1 MIRLIEKIG
10 SLYNEIEKGIIKLM
24 GQNKE
29 VDFID
34 YNNYICNDKNLLFCK
49 DSKIYLLSR
58 IMKEKNTFGFEERE
72 YLIFKFYST
81 ENSHI
86 KEFNF
91 NLRDLPFDA
100 LFLIMVC
107 KRLKEIV

>member
-34 YNNYICNDKNLLFCK
+34 YNKYICNDKNLLLYK

-58 IMKEKNTFGFEERE
+58 IRKEKTTFGERE
-72 YLIFKFYST
+72 HLIFEFYST

-86 KEFNF
+86 NKINF
-91 NLRDLPFDA
+91 NLLDLPFDA
-100 LFLIMVC
+100 LFLVLVC